1 MKKKPCFNFVIFTVH
16 LGKIVCNLISKNYIV
31 GFLFFLFSSSIFAQ
45 YGKELDALLL
55 QVKDASYY
63 DSSRVFTIGEKT
75 ISIAR
80 QQSKLSAVSEV
91 YLYYGSY
98 FFYVRNLS
106 EAESYFK
113 KAISTAEETQNE
125 HIALRAKIRLAYLD
139 FELGQKEKSLEQLN
153 YLLEIAKS
161 KNDFDNQ
168 AEAINLIGII
178 KEYTG
183 NAKEAMVLYYEGLIL
198 SEKNNLKYYPA
209 VFRNNLGLIKLNADN
224 NKAAYE
230 DFVLG
235 LAIAE
240 KDNDKRLASH
250 IQMNICILNVRENKL
265 KEAFDSFSKVID
277 YSKKNNLPVEL
288 SSNYI
293 NMATAFVATNPAT
306 AIDYYDSAIVI
317 LEKHQLVKELNRAY
331 LGKVDVLFQL
341 KKIAEAE
348 KILASVE
355 PYFLKNQ
362 SSEEAPFYYFQLYRV
377 NEQKGD
383 FKNALANFIT
393 YTDLKTQLENK
404 LNNKVI
410 EQLQQ
415 NYTVQQKEIELE
427 KEKTKTILLE
437 KQNQEHRFVLWFS
450 ISLAGLI
457 IILIGVFFYIK
468 YTRRIKEEQQLF
480 SQQLISNIEEERKRI
495 ARDLHDDIGQSL
507 SFIKSKIVNEK
518 SKNSELILS
527 LEKELGAVI
536 EQTREISHGLYP
548 SSLEKIGLARSV
560 AALMTA
566 VQNSTNLEC
575 SFDIADEVQQLTIL
589 VQTHLFRILQEC
601 VNNTLKHSNASGL
614 KIVIE
619 KKGNEFT
626 LTYQD
631 NGKSAK
637 SKKKMDGIGLLSI
650 KERAN
655 IIGAMI
661 HANDITEKGFKLVLK
676 FK

>member
-1 MKKKPCFNFVIFTVH
+1 M
-16 LGKIVCNLISKNYIV
+16 
-31 GFLFFLFSSSIFAQ
+31 FLLLSSALFAQ
-45 YGKELDALLL
+45 YDKELDALLL

-63 DSSRVFTIGEKT
+63 DSARVFSVGEKA
-75 ISIAR
+75 IDLA
-80 QQSKLSAVSEV
+80 QKKSKLAAIPEV

-98 FFYVRNLS
+98 FFYVRNLTKAD
-106 EAESYFK
+106 EYFK
-113 KAISTAEETQNE
+113 NAIKTAEESQND
-125 HIALRAKIRLAYLD
+125 HIALRAQIRLAYLD
-139 FELGQKEKSLEQLN
+139 FELGQKEKSLEQLKQ
-153 YLLEIAKS
+153 YLSIAKS
-161 KNDFDNQ
+161 KKDFDNQ

-178 KEYTG
+178 KEYSG
-183 NAKEAMVLYYEGLIL
+183 NAKEAMVLYYEGLIF
-198 SEKNNLKYYPA
+198 SEKHNLKYYPA
-209 VFRNNLGLIKLNADN
+209 VFRNNLGLIKLSAEN

-240 KDNDKRLASH
+240 RDNDKRLASH

-293 NMATAFVATNPAT
+293 NLATAFVTTNPSA
-306 AIDYYDSAIVI
+306 AINYYDSAIVI

-331 LGKVDVLFQL
+331 LGKVDVLFQTN
-341 KKIAEAE
+341 KWTEAE
-348 KILASVE
+348 NILVSVE

-362 SSEEAPFYYFQLYRV
+362 LSEETPFYYFQLYRV

-404 LNNKVI
+404 LNNKII

-450 ISLAGLI
+450 ISLASL
-457 IILIGVFFYIK
+457 ILILVVVFFYIK
-468 YTRRIKEEQQLF
+468 YTRRIKQEQQLF

-527 LEKELGAVI
+527 LAKELGAVI

-560 AALMTA
+560 AALMTT
-566 VQNSTNLEC
+566 VQNSTSLEC

-589 VQTHLFRILQEC
+589 MQTHLFRILQEC

-614 KIVIE
+614 KIAIE
-619 KKGNEFT
+619 KKDNEYT

-637 SKKKMDGIGLLSI
+637 TKKKMDGIGLLSI

-655 IIGAMI
+655 IIGAVI

>member
-1 MKKKPCFNFVIFTVH
+1 MS
-16 LGKIVCNLISKNYIV
+16 L
-31 GFLFFLFSSSIFAQ
+31 
-45 YGKELDALLL
+45 ALLL
-55 QVKDASYY
+55 NYKAGAQTSEIDSLLEEVKDASFY
-63 DSSRVFTIGEKT
+63 DSARVFSIGEKA
-75 ISIAR
+75 ISLAKR
-80 QQSKLSAVSEV
+80 NDNQSALALI
-91 YLYYGSY
+91 YLYYGNY
-98 FFYVRNLS
+98 FFYVQNLNRAEYYFNLS
-106 EAESYFK
+106 K
-113 KAISTAEETQNE
+113 QKAAIAKDQSISLLAS
-125 HIALRAKIRLAYLD
+125 IRLAYLKS
-139 FELGQKEKSLEQLN
+139 ELGLEEMALDQLN
-153 YLLEIAKS
+153 SFLIIAKNR
-161 KNDFDNQ
+161 KDYKNQ
-168 AEAINLIGII
+168 AEAINLIANI
-178 KEYTG
+178 KVNEGDTK
-183 NAKEAMVLYYEGLIL
+183 NAIKLYYEGLVL
-198 SEKNNLKYYPA
+198 AEKYNLKYYYS
-209 VFRNNLGLIKLNADN
+209 VFRNNLGVLKMNSGNDS
-224 NKAAYE
+224 AAYR
-230 DFVLG
+230 DFIEG
-235 LAIAE
+235 LKIAQEE
-240 KDNDKRLASH
+240 KELRIANDIRIGL
-250 IQMNICILNVRENKL
+250 CILEVKWNKEL
-265 KEAFDSFSKVID
+265 KGTELFEHVLNYYKD
-277 YSKKNNLPVEL
+277 NNLPQEL
-288 SSNYI
+288 SYCYI
-293 NMATAFVATNPAT
+293 NLASTYLNKKDGQAALV
-306 AIDYYDSAIVI
+306 YYDSAIHI
-317 LEKHQLVKELNRAY
+317 LDKYKLSEDLNNAKLRKSNA
-331 LGKVDVLFQL
+331 LFQL
-341 KKIAEAE
+341 GKIDMSYQLIVSLD
-348 KILASVE
+348 K
-355 PYFLKNQ
+355 YFANKNDLN
-362 SSEEAPFYYFQLYRV
+362 SSFYYFQLYQIYERKGEYKKALNNLIKH
-377 NEQKGD
+377 NE
-383 FKNALANFIT
+383 
-393 YTDLKTQLENK
+393 LKKAVEEK
-404 LNNKVI
+404 LNSKVI
-410 EQLQQ
+410 EELQQ
-415 NYTVQQKEIELE
+415 NYKVQQKEIELE

-437 KQNQEHRFVLWFS
+437 KENQEHRFVLWFS

-575 SFDIADEVQQLTIL
+575 SFDIADEVQQLSIL

-614 KIVIE
+614 KISIE

-637 SKKKMDGIGLLSI
+637 NKKKMDGIGLLSI